1 MDRSTFL
8 LTELLTELQKLNP
21 ALTGD
26 TDHPIA
32 GRLNLRAGNGHM
44 VGGDALL
51 SEPALE
57 ALVDA
62 MKSLNAYAATQPQ
75 AAQDDDTLRI
85 FDATVTEA
93 RPETIAEI
101 TDLYADLDLPALTT
115 AVLNDVPPGDR
126 LRTTFAIDDMFGHI
140 PTDQDGD
147 L

>member
-26 TDHPIA
+26 TDLPIA
-32 GRLNLRAGNGHM
+32 GRLNLRAGDGHL

-51 SEPALE
+51 SEKALE
-57 ALVDA
+57 ALLDA
-62 MKSLNAYAATQPQ
+62 VKAVNAYAEGRDPN
-75 AAQDDDTLRI
+75 QDDDTLRI
-85 FDATVTEA
+85 FDATVTEVRA
-93 RPETIAEI
+93 ETVAEI

-115 AVLNDVPPGDR
+115 AVLNDVAPGDR

-140 PTDQDGD
+140 PKNDRDGE